1 MSFMQSSRLCKLKSY
16 ILKVWAQQ
24 MTINIYYAQT
34 NLINMH
40 KHASK
45 PDEVSNRWTHD
56 KYEAQQDLRKWLG
69 SIHIKLPVKLHRV
82 VYPTVT
88 RA

>member
-1 MSFMQSSRLCKLKSY
+1 
-16 ILKVWAQQ
+16 
-24 MTINIYYAQT
+24 MTINMYYPQT

-40 KHASK
+40 KHAIK
-45 PDEVSNRWTHD
+45 PDEVSNRWTHA
-56 KYEAQQDLRKWLG
+56 KHEAQQDHRKRLG
-69 SIHIKLPVKLHRV
+69 SIHIKLPAKVQRV